1 MLKSLRTTRG
11 RVVIAIVACVS
22 LAATWVAFDM
32 PIAILPALM
41 VPFWIPIFERHKEPV
56 SHRARRFMLGSVVVG
71 VLLVL
76 VLAGIYV
83 AQR

>member
-1 MLKSLRTTRG
+1 MLNSLRTTRG
-11 RVVIAIVACVS
+11 RIGIAFLAS
-22 LAATWVAFDM
+22 TALAALWMAFDM

-41 VPFWIPIFERHKEPV
+41 IPFWIPVFSRQKEPV
-56 SHRARRFMLGSVVVG
+56 SPGSRRFMLASIAVG
-71 VLLVL
+71 TLLFL